1 MTIVDHGGG
10 SDLGC
15 GRSRIPR
22 PSLAEVGRS
31 PLVIVPKQ
39 RAIPFTP
46 PIRAEI
52 LQGGTSMTLTTAKQ
66 LARQAEEARRAARQ
80 HDYSVQSL
88 RKQHLV
94 D

>member
-1 MTIVDHGGG
+1 MTI
-10 SDLGC
+10 
-15 GRSRIPR
+15 
-22 PSLAEVGRS
+22 
-31 PLVIVPKQ
+31 
-39 RAIPFTP
+39 
-46 PIRAEI
+46 
-52 LQGGTSMTLTTAKQ
+52 TTAKQ